1 MVSGGLTQFLAINV
15 SISFRLGKI
24 SNYVLDY
31 FIFRNNLTEKHL
43 GPVPVFI
50 AEGRFAGM
58 YGNILTSKSLGGFL
72 GFPGGQV
79 PANMPYVDVY
89 SRENDKLSENWIIL
103 DLVAWAKDQGLDLME
118 RTKSITNPKWI

>member
-1 MVSGGLTQFLAINV
+1 M
-15 SISFRLGKI
+15 
-24 SNYVLDY
+24 
-31 FIFRNNLTEKHL
+31 FRNNLTEKHL

-72 GFPGGQV
+72 GFPGGQI

-89 SRENDKLSENWIIL
+89 SREDDKLSENWIIL

>member
-1 MVSGGLTQFLAINV
+1 MFWI
-15 SISFRLGKI
+15 IFM
-24 SNYVLDY
+24 
-31 FIFRNNLTEKHL
+31 FRNNLTEKHL

-89 SRENDKLSENWIIL
+89 SREDDKLSENWIIL

-118 RTKSITNPKWI
+118 RTKSITNPKWF